1 VLLIACVNVAN
12 LLVARGVGRRQE
24 MAIRAALGAGRG
36 RLLMQSLT
44 ESLVLA
50 SIAGGAGILIAHWAT
65 PALVTLVPASVNLP
79 KLTEV
84 GVDRAVLAFTVG
96 ITLLTTFVFG
106 CVSAFG
112 IRRANTSAALV
123 NPGRVTASASARRA
137 SSALVIVETAL
148 AIVLLTGAGLVLR
161 SFARLLSVDPGFS
174 TGHVLA
180 MDVVLPEARY
190 KEPAACLAF
199 YTRAFE
205 ALRRVNGI
213 ESVGGAVVT
222 PLTGNNWTVPFD
234 RADKPVP
241 AGERAPDVGWQAATA
256 GYFTTLRIPLRE
268 GRLFAPTDRP
278 GGPTVVIISE
288 AIRDRFF
295 PGESPIGRRI
305 LGPEGG
311 AEIVGVV
318 GNIRRAALTDRPRA
332 DLYFPGEQGPQPETT
347 LFIRTA
353 GDPRAAVA
361 DVRSTLRAIEPSI
374 VIRDITTMDDVAR
387 RSVQVTSLALWL
399 LGLFAAIA
407 LALASVGIYGVMSYS
422 VRQRTREIGT
432 RLALGA
438 TPSNILWMIMRD
450 GLAVSALGAVI
461 GLVAGLGLSRQ
472 MRPLL
477 FATTPGDPVTLA
489 GATLLLVF
497 VALTACYFPARRATR
512 TNPRESLIPDR

>member
-1 VLLIACVNVAN
+1 
-12 LLVARGVGRRQE
+12 
-24 MAIRAALGAGRG
+24 
-36 RLLMQSLT
+36 
-44 ESLVLA
+44 
-50 SIAGGAGILIAHWAT
+50 
-65 PALVTLVPASVNLP
+65 
-79 KLTEV
+79 
-84 GVDRAVLAFTVG
+84 
-96 ITLLTTFVFG
+96 
-106 CVSAFG
+106 
-112 IRRANTSAALV
+112 
-123 NPGRVTASASARRA
+123 VTASASARRA

-318 GNIRRAALTDRPRA
+318 GNIRRAALTDEPPA
-332 DLYFPGEQGPQPETT
+332 DMYFLSQGEC
-347 LFIRTA
+347 
-353 GDPRAAVA
+353 
-361 DVRSTLRAIEPSI
+361 
-374 VIRDITTMDDVAR
+374 
-387 RSVQVTSLALWL
+387 LA
-399 LGLFAAIA
+399 
-407 LALASVGIYGVMSYS
+407 
-422 VRQRTREIGT
+422 
-432 RLALGA
+432 
-438 TPSNILWMIMRD
+438 P
-450 GLAVSALGAVI
+450 
-461 GLVAGLGLSRQ
+461 
-472 MRPLL
+472 
-477 FATTPGDPVTLA
+477 
-489 GATLLLVF
+489 
-497 VALTACYFPARRATR
+497 RRAR
-512 TNPRESLIPDR
+512 V